1 MERTVVA
8 LGYLRL
14 RVADLPAWRR
24 LAVEMLGL
32 CEGIS
37 DDSNVLRLRMDERI
51 FRLELVAGAVGHEVL
66 GVGWEVPDEDAL
78 RRAAGVLDTNGIA
91 YEVAGAAT
99 CDTRGVSGLLTAT
112 DPAGIPM
119 EFFWGARHDPSRF
132 VSPRAAA
139 FVTGAHGMGH
149 VVFRIPPERHAAQL
163 RLYQALG
170 FRLSDRFRA
179 GGIDVRFLRC
189 NARHHSLAMAPVE
202 GATALVHFMLEAV
215 DLDMVGLALDTAL
228 DRGIL
233 VKRGLGRH
241 TNDRMISFYTQTPCG
256 FDIEY
261 GWGGRLVDDATWSVA
276 EVAGG
281 TLWGH
286 RPPAQS
292 RNTQETR

>member
-14 RVADLPAWRR
+14 HVTDLPAWRR
-24 LAVEMLGL
+24 LATGVLGL
-32 CEGIS
+32 CEGTS
-37 DDSNVLRLRMDERI
+37 DDPGTLRLRMDERI
-51 FRLELVAGAVGHEVL
+51 FRLELVAGTGHEVL

-78 RRAAGVLDTNGIA
+78 QRVAAVLQASGIA
-91 YEVAGAAT
+91 HEAADAAR
-99 CDTRGVSGLLTAT
+99 CDARGVSGLLTAT
-112 DPAGIPM
+112 DPAGIPV
-119 EFFWGARHDPSRF
+119 EFFWGARHDPARF

-139 FVTGAHGMGH
+139 FLTGPHGMGH
-149 VVFRIPPERHAAQL
+149 VVFRIPPERHTAQM
-163 RLYQALG
+163 RFYQALG

-179 GGIDVRFLRC
+179 GGVEARFLRC
-189 NARHHSLAMAPVE
+189 NARHHSLAMAPIA
-202 GATALVHFMLEAV
+202 GAAALVHFMIEAI
-215 DLDMVGLALDTAL
+215 DLDMVGLALDGAL
-228 DRGIL
+228 DQGVV

-241 TNDRMISFYTQTPCG
+241 TNDRMISFYAQTPSG
-256 FDIEY
+256 FDVEY

-292 RNTQETR
+292 GSSQAAR